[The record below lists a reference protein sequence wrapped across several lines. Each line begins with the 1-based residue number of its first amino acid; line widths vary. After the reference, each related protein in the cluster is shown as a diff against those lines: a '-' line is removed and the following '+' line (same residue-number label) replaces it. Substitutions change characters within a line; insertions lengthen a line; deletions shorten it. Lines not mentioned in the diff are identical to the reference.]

1 MKKIY
6 TYTILALSMLTLL
19 FACEPIEPRESMG
32 GEIEASQLNVTAT
45 PVIVDGKKSNK
56 IALDNHSPV
65 LSLWDY
71 GIGTSVKTTDT
82 ILMVSTGNHNITFT
96 GINPNGTRIEKVLPV
111 EVEELSFPVPPEWA
125 YLVGEGTKTWV
136 WDETAPAVW
145 GNGQYLDSNAPAWW
159 TLKIG
164 DIDGQAKGE
173 GEGASMEFTLQG
185 AKLTKYKSDGS
196 ATTGAFSLD
205 MNTIVKK
212 ADGTIWAKG
221 KLITRGVGVLCGISP
236 NEGGKEVS
244 EYDILILD
252 NKKMILS
259 YPEPGAEQG
268 GTGWFWVFRA
278 K

>member
-1 MKKIY
+1 MKHIY
-6 TYTILALSMLTLL
+6 AYAMLTLGIFML
-19 FACEPIEPRESMG
+19 FCACDPIEKRENMG
-32 GEIEASQLNVTAT
+32 GEISSSELNVTAT
-45 PVIVDGKKSNK
+45 PIIVNGKKSNR
-56 IALDNHSPV
+56 IVLDNHSPV

-71 GIGTSVKTTDT
+71 GIGTSVRTTDT
-82 ILMVSTGNHNITFT
+82 ILMVSVGTQDITFT
-96 GINPNGTRIEKVLPV
+96 GINPNGSRIEKVLPV
-111 EVEELSFPVPPEWA
+111 DIEELSFPVPPEWA
-125 YLVGEGTKTWV
+125 YLVGDGTKVWV

-145 GNGQYLDSNAPAWW
+145 GNGQYLDSTAPAWW
-159 TLKIG
+159 TLLIK

-185 AKLTKYKSDGS
+185 AKMTKYKNDGTS
-196 ATTGAFSLD
+196 VVGAFSLN
-205 MNTIVKK
+205 MESQVKK
-212 ADGTIWAKG
+212 ADGTVWAKG
-221 KLITRGVGVLCGISP
+221 KLTTRGLGVLCGISP
-236 NEGGKEVS
+236 NEGGKEIS